1 MELSPEQMRLFINGA
16 MAEMDIVRDGWRDI
30 YGEENPQNALDA
42 MYEIMQEAQRA
53 VCGFS
58 DDQKALFQMM
68 KRSVEVAQ

>member
-42 MYEIMQEAQRA
+42 MCGIMQEAQRA
-53 VCGFS
+53 VCDFS